1 MATAPYNHGV
11 RVFDAG
17 ETERPIS
24 AANLTSIGIVLP
36 TDDSAPSV
44 AAFPLNEPVHF
55 YTNDAAKMAALGVN
69 NPMKDAVDAIVK
81 QGVTASIVA
90 VRVAKGL
97 TADATITNIVGSAA
111 TMTGI
116 HALRY
121 AKGATGVEPGLIIA
135 PGFTSQRTGNVKNPV
150 MAEAEGVAA
159 ALKAI
164 AIGDA
169 PGTTKAAA
177 MAYAADFSSRYVY
190 LVEPAV
196 KVQGQAG
203 AVIKPASAF
212 VAGLFIKRDK
222 EKGGP
227 YHSPSN
233 QPIAGILG
241 TSRPITYFDG
251 ESDHEA
257 NYLNERKL
265 NTIIP
270 AVTVQGAGGAA
281 AANGTI
287 LWGSETTSLDPLW
300 RFVNVVRTR
309 AAIEKAIPP
318 AFRWA
323 MDRNLSV
330 QLGVSIIRS
339 LQIFLD
345 ELTAVGAILGGRAYW
360 LKDMNSNMNMRSGI
374 LRVEFDAEEA
384 PPLNDLQFGS
394 RRNSVYFDTLSDDIL
409 SSLDRA
415 A

>member
-11 RVFDAG
+11 RVIDAG

-24 AANLTSIGIVLP
+24 AADLSPIGICVP
-36 TDDSAPSV
+36 AEGADVDV
-44 AAFPLNEPVHF
+44 FPPNEPVHF
-55 YTNDAAKMAALGVN
+55 FTNDAAKLTAIGAD
-69 NPMKDAVDAIVK
+69 NPLRHAVDAIVA

-90 VRVAKGL
+90 VRVEEGDDAEDTLANVVG
-97 TADATITNIVGSAA
+97 TASS
-111 TMTGI
+111 MTGI

-121 AKGATGVEPGLIIA
+121 ALGHTGVEPGLIIA
-135 PGFTSQRTGNVKNPV
+135 PGFTSQRPGDAKNPV
-150 MAEAEGVAA
+150 MAAAEGVAT

-164 AIGDA
+164 AIGDC
-169 PGTTKAAA
+169 PSTTKEAAL
-177 MAYAADFSSRYVY
+177 AYAADFSTRFVY
-190 LVEPAV
+190 LVDPAV
-196 KVQGQAG
+196 RIFDEAG
-203 AVIKPASAF
+203 PIVRPTSAF
-212 VAGLFIKRDK
+212 AAGLFVKRDK

-233 QPIAGILG
+233 QAIAGIVG
-241 TSRPITYFDG
+241 TARPITYYDG
-251 ESDHEA
+251 EIDHEA
-257 NYLNERKL
+257 NYLNKNKI

-270 AVTVQGAGGAA
+270 ATTIQAAGGAA

-309 AAIEKAIPP
+309 ATIEKAIPR

-323 MDRNLSV
+323 MDKNLSA
-330 QLGVSIIRS
+330 QLGISVIRS

-345 ELTAVGAILGGRAYW
+345 ELVAAGAILGGRAYW
-360 LKDMNSNMNMRSGI
+360 LKEMNSSQNLRSGI

-394 RRNSVYFDTLSDDIL
+394 RRNSVYFDTLSEDIL
-409 SSLDRA
+409 SSLA
-415 A
+415 NV